1 MMSKQLTAQA
11 PVDPIVLGKMGSS
24 YGIRGWL
31 RVFSSTEDA
40 ESIFDYQPWFIQKA
54 GQWQQ
59 VQLESWKHHNQDM
72 IIKLKGVDD
81 RDAANLLTNCEIVVD
96 SSQLPQLEEG
106 DYYWKDLMGCQVVTT
121 EGYDLGKVVD
131 MMETGSND
139 VLVIKANLKDAFGIK
154 ERLVPFFRS
163 DRDAA
168 NLLTNCEIVVDS
180 SQLPQLE
187 EGDYYWKDLMGCQV
201 VTTEGYDLGK
211 VVDMMETG
219 SNDVLVIKANLKD
232 AFGIKERLVPFL

>member
-1 MMSKQLTAQA
+1 MSKQLTAQA

-72 IIKLKGVDD
+72 
-81 RDAANLLTNCEIVVD
+81 
-96 SSQLPQLEEG
+96 
-106 DYYWKDLMGCQVVTT
+106 
-121 EGYDLGKVVD
+121 
-131 MMETGSND
+131 
-139 VLVIKANLKDAFGIK
+139 
-154 ERLVPFFRS
+154 
-163 DRDAA
+163 
-168 NLLTNCEIVVDS
+168 
-180 SQLPQLE
+180 
-187 EGDYYWKDLMGCQV
+187 MGCQV

-232 AFGIKERLVPFL
+232 AFGIKERLVPFLDGQVIKKVDLTTRSIEVDWDPGF

>member
-1 MMSKQLTAQA
+1 MSKQLTAQA

-81 RDAANLLTNCEIVVD
+81 RDASPSGTPLKRASLLMF
-96 SSQLPQLEEG
+96 S
-106 DYYWKDLMGCQVVTT
+106 GCFSHAS
-121 EGYDLGKVVD
+121 G
-131 MMETGSND
+131 
-139 VLVIKANLKDAFGIK
+139 LVM
-154 ERLVPFFRS
+154 
-163 DRDAA
+163 
-168 NLLTNCEIVVDS
+168 
-180 SQLPQLE
+180 
-187 EGDYYWKDLMGCQV
+187 YGC
-201 VTTEGYDLGK
+201 
-211 VVDMMETG
+211 
-219 SNDVLVIKANLKD
+219 
-232 AFGIKERLVPFL
+232 